1 MNVTTIE
8 HHYIAEKG
16 LAEIGSY
23 LTKFPK
29 ITMASVNCL
38 K

>member
-1 MNVTTIE
+1 MNVTTID
-8 HHYIAEKG
+8 HHYITEIG

-23 LTKFPK
+23 LSKFPK